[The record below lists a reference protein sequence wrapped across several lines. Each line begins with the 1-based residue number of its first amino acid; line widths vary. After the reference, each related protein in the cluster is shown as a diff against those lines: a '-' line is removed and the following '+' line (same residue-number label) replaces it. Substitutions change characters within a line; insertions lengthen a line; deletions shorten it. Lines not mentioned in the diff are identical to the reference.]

1 MWSGVVIMQAWLL
14 VLFECNETRQR
25 VVVVNAVLSI
35 TFTMRVTTKKEGSAI
50 KRIENHPRVVD
61 EHRSRVTSSIS
72 DNVLT

>member
-35 TFTMRVTTKKEGSAI
+35 TFKMRVATKEERSAI
-50 KRIENHPRVVD
+50 KHIENRRVD
-61 EHRSRVTSSIS
+61 CLQTARERRG
-72 DNVLT
+72 